1 MRVARGQGRLYTWN
15 MRSLV
20 GERRALAAAL
30 LAFYGFL
37 FLIVSLA
44 PPPGWGACFAAL
56 ALIYGAGFF
65 SLVAG
70 YFWARWFS
78 IGLGMSGLI
87 SAVVSMTQIG
97 LEPVLLFYGLTHGAV
112 SLVLWGTPM
121 AAAFDGK
128 SEWRERF
135 SLDENG
141 THRLGKA
148 IIRAG
153 ISLPYVVMYA
163 LAPRDGATSLV
174 FALAAAALAATGFV
188 GLLKTRTWSLGAIL
202 GAALAL
208 VVSLATMGSTVTPMA
223 GGYGLSLILLGIG
236 GAALLAASTAPF
248 VRPALH
254 YLRHSRA

>member
-1 MRVARGQGRLYTWN
+1 
-15 MRSLV
+15 
-20 GERRALAAAL
+20 RALAAAL

-44 PPPGWGACFAAL
+44 PPPGWGPCFAAL

-97 LEPVLLFYGLTHGAV
+97 LEPVLLFYGLTHAAV
-112 SLVLWGTPM
+112 AVVLWGTPM

-128 SEWRERF
+128 REWRERF

-163 LAPRDGATSLV
+163 LAPRDGATSVIL
-174 FALAAAALAATGFV
+174 AMAALGLAAIGIW
-188 GLLKTRTWSLGAIL
+188 GLVSTRTWSLAAIL
-202 GAALAL
+202 GAAAAL
-208 VVSLATMGSTVTPMA
+208 IGSVISLQASVAPMA
-223 GGYGLSLILLGIG
+223 GGYGISLILLGLG
-236 GAALLAASTAPF
+236 GAALLVSATAPF
-248 VRPALH
+248 LRPAIR
-254 YLRHSRA
+254 YLRA